1 MDVQEATLQGRGTA
15 RERVAASLRA
25 DILDGKLAPGAPLRT
40 EAVMERF
47 GVSNSPL
54 REAFAQLAAEG
65 LVEVNR
71 NRGAMVAPLTREG
84 AADLL
89 GVSELLWDGAIRR
102 IVPALAPSDIENL
115 KRTDVNFG
123 LSVRSGDLASAIL
136 DAERFQAQLLEA
148 CTSTELTR
156 TINTGR
162 PRVQRVVRMLATLPV
177 MDVLAVVQAEVLAAA
192 GTSEVDRPAQ
202 AFHLLWSSLISTLET
217 NPGVAP
223 LLPPAKGPV
232 PR

>member
-1 MDVQEATLQGRGTA
+1 MDSQATLLQGRGTA

-25 DILDGKLAPGAPLRT
+25 DILDGRLAPGAPLRT

-71 NRGAMVAPLTREG
+71 NRGAVVAPLTREG
-84 AADLL
+84 AVELL
-89 GVSELLWDGAIRR
+89 GVSDLLWDGAIRR
-102 IVPALAPSDIENL
+102 IVPALTDNDVENL
-115 KRTDVNFG
+115 KRTDVNFE

-136 DAERFQAQLLEA
+136 DAERFQSQLLAA
-148 CTSTELTR
+148 CTNAELAR
-156 TINTGR
+156 TITTSR

-177 MDVLAVVQAEVLAAA
+177 MDVLGVVHAEVLAAA
-192 GTSEVDRPAQ
+192 GTEEVERPAT
-202 AFHLLWSSLISTLET
+202 AFHLLWTSLGTTLET
-217 NPGVAP
+217 NPAVAP
-223 LLPPAKGPV
+223 LLAPATSPP
-232 PR
+232 RR

>member
-1 MDVQEATLQGRGTA
+1 MDSQAALVYGRGTA

-25 DILDGKLAPGAPLRT
+25 DILDGRLAPGAPLRT

-89 GVSELLWDGAIRR
+89 NMSALLWDGAIRR
-102 IVPALAPSDIENL
+102 IVPRLTTADSDNL
-115 KRTDVNFG
+115 KRTDVNFA

-136 DAERFQAQLLEA
+136 DAEKFQAHLLGA
-148 CTSTELTR
+148 CDSPELAR
-156 TINTGR
+156 TIATGR

-177 MDVLAVVQAEVLAAA
+177 MDVLGVVHHEVIAAA
-192 GTSEVDRPAQ
+192 GTSKVDRPAQ
-202 AFHLLWSSLISTLET
+202 AFQLLWSSLTSTLET

-223 LLPPAKGPV
+223 LLAPTTTT
-232 PR
+232 

>member
-1 MDVQEATLQGRGTA
+1 MDDMEQQATLEQGRGTA
-15 RERVAASLRA
+15 RARVAASLRA
-25 DILDGKLAPGAPLRT
+25 DILEGRLAPGAPLRT

-89 GVSELLWDGAIRR
+89 RVSDLVWDGALRW
-102 IVPALAPSDIENL
+102 IVPGLTPAHVEGL

-123 LSVRSGDLASAIL
+123 LAVRSGDLSSAIL
-136 DAERFQAQLLEA
+136 DAERFQQQLLES
-148 CTSTELTR
+148 CDSPELVRMIETS
-156 TINTGR
+156 R
-162 PRVQRVVRMLATLPV
+162 PRVLRVFRMLASLPV
-177 MDVLAVVQAEVLAAA
+177 MDVITACHAEVLAAA
-192 GTSEVDRPAQ
+192 GTTEVDRSAE
-202 AFHLLWSSLISTLET
+202 AFHLLWSELGSTLQRS
-217 NPGVAP
+217 PG
-223 LLPPAKGPV
+223 LLPSS
-232 PR
+232 

>member
-1 MDVQEATLQGRGTA
+1 
-15 RERVAASLRA
+15 
-25 DILDGKLAPGAPLRT
+25 
-40 EAVMERF
+40 MERF

-89 GVSELLWDGAIRR
+89 DVSALLWDGAIKR
-102 IVPALAPSDIENL
+102 IVPKLTPSDIDNL
-115 KRTDVNFG
+115 KRTDVNFQ

-136 DAERFQAQLLEA
+136 DAEKFQAHLLGA
-148 CTSTELTR
+148 CDSPELAR
-156 TINTGR
+156 TIATGR

-177 MDVLAVVQAEVLAAA
+177 MDVLAVVHSEVLAAA
-192 GTSEVDRPAQ
+192 GTAECDRPAQ
-202 AFHLLWSSLISTLET
+202 AFRLLWSSLSTTLES

-223 LLPPAKGPV
+223 LLAPASTT
-232 PR
+232 

>member
-1 MDVQEATLQGRGTA
+1 MESQAALLYGRGTA

-25 DILDGKLAPGAPLRT
+25 DILDGRLAPGAPLRT

-84 AADLL
+84 ASDLL
-89 GVSELLWDGAIRR
+89 SVSALLWDGAIKR
-102 IVPALAPSDIENL
+102 IVPRLTTADIENL
-115 KRTDVNFG
+115 KRTDVNFQ

-136 DAERFQAQLLEA
+136 DAEKFQAHLLGA
-148 CTSTELTR
+148 CDSPELVR
-156 TINTGR
+156 TIATGR
-162 PRVQRVVRMLATLPV
+162 PRVQRVVRMLATLPI
-177 MDVLAVVQAEVLAAA
+177 MDVLAVVHAEVLAAA
-192 GTSEVDRPAQ
+192 GTSDYDRPAQ
-202 AFHLLWSSLISTLET
+202 AFQLLWSSLSTTLES

-223 LLPPAKGPV
+223 LLAPASTT
-232 PR
+232 

>member
-1 MDVQEATLQGRGTA
+1 MGAMDSEAVLLQGRGTA

-25 DILDGKLAPGAPLRT
+25 EILDGRLAPGAPLRT

-89 GVSELLWDGAIRR
+89 GVSALLWDGAIRR
-102 IVPALAPSDIENL
+102 IVPILDPAGIDDL

-136 DAERFQAQLLEA
+136 DAEQFQAHLLA
-148 CTSTELTR
+148 SCPSAELAR
-156 TINTGR
+156 TIQTSR

-177 MDVLAVVQAEVLAAA
+177 MDVLAVVHSEVLAAA
-192 GTSEVDRPAQ
+192 GTPAVERPAK
-202 AFHLLWSSLISTLET
+202 AFGLLWSSLTTTLE
-217 NPGVAP
+217 NSAAMAP
-223 LLPPAKGPV
+223 QFANASV
-232 PR
+232 